1 LTLNA
6 TQHTIKPV
14 IRSFCCA
21 ETARL
26 QRRQPSRRFQAIERI
41 ARRKLRQLDSATEL
55 RDLAAPPGNRL
66 EALRGERK
74 GQHSIRINDQWRL
87 CFVWRDGNA
96 YEVEIVD
103 YH

>member
-1 LTLNA
+1 M
-6 TQHTIKPV
+6 
-14 IRSFCCA
+14 IRSFRCA
-21 ETARL
+21 ETERL
-26 QRRQPSRRFQAIERI
+26 HHRQPSRRFRAVERV

-87 CFVWRDGNA
+87 CFAWRDGNA
-96 YEVEIVD
+96 HDVEIVD

>member
-1 LTLNA
+1 
-6 TQHTIKPV
+6 V
-14 IRSFCCA
+14 IRSFRCA
-21 ETARL
+21 ETERL
-26 QRRQPSRRFQAIERI
+26 HHRQPSRRFRAMERV

-66 EALRGERK
+66 EALRADRK

-96 YEVEIVD
+96 HDVEIVD